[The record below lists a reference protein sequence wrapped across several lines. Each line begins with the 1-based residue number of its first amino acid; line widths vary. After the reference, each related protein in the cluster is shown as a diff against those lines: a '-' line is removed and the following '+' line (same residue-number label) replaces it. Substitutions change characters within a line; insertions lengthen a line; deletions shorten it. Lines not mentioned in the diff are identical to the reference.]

1 MQCGA
6 SLVARRGTMAATT
19 AMTARNMMTLT
30 KTTKSTTT
38 TMWAKM
44 EPVTIMAA
52 LVTSA
57 VAGTETL
64 VPFHVAVRGDQAGP
78 EAVDLIADLEEV
90 DLLIDLEV
98 ADLHHHPRQGGVV
111 RAHRRAATR
120 CCQSIQ

>member
-1 MQCGA
+1 MW
-6 SLVARRGTMAATT
+6 
-19 AMTARNMMTLT
+19 T
-30 KTTKSTTT
+30 KTTKSTTMKT
-38 TMWAKM
+38 WVKM
-44 EPVTIMAA
+44 ELVTIMATLA
-52 LVTSA
+52 TSA

-64 VPFHVAVRGDQAGP
+64 VPFHVAARGDQVGP

-98 ADLHHHPRQGGVV
+98 VDLHHHPRQGGAV